1 MMTSASGVGSSIM
14 VIPDA
19 SVSGA
24 ITTAGV
30 EGVMAPIH
38 EAQLQSLK

>member
-1 MMTSASGVGSSIM
+1 MMTSASGVGSIM

-30 EGVMAPIH
+30 EGAMAPIH